1 VETEKALRKHAQII
15 TEKFNRMFLMKQSLQ
30 KTASQPSLPK
40 PPPND
45 NERSPDDMPPRKEEQ
60 FLLKT
65 EQEQQEAQKQEQT
78 EPLILSAEPEIKK
91 TETVFPQDSNFN
103 L

>member
-1 VETEKALRKHAQII
+1 
-15 TEKFNRMFLMKQSLQ
+15 
-30 KTASQPSLPK
+30 
-40 PPPND
+40 
-45 NERSPDDMPPRKEEQ
+45 MPPRKEEQ